1 MQNQLLSTFFSG
13 LLCTILLFALAF
25 AAVLFMRLC
34 VYYIKTNAPAA
45 AKKGAKPE
53 QPAAKAQSEP
63 ADETPAAPKRA
74 RPRRRVHT
82 IEIRPDEINRIYVAE
97 QK

>member
-25 AAVLFMRLC
+25 AAVLFVRLC

-45 AKKGAKPE
+45 AKKE
-53 QPAAKAQSEP
+53 
-63 ADETPAAPKRA
+63 D
-74 RPRRRVHT
+74 
-82 IEIRPDEINRIYVAE
+82 
-97 QK
+97 